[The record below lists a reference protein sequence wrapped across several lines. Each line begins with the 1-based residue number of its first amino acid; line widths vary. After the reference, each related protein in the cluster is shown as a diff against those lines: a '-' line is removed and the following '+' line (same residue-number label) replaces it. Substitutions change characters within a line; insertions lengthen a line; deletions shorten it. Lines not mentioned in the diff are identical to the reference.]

1 MVLVLKNLP
10 ASTGNVRDMGL
21 IPGSGDPLEEGM
33 TIHSSI
39 LAWKSPWTVEPGG
52 LQVHGGP
59 KELDMTK
66 QLSLLCH

>member
-1 MVLVLKNLP
+1 
-10 ASTGNVRDMGL
+10 
-21 IPGSGDPLEEGM
+21 M

-66 QLSLLCH
+66 QLSPSPSTYLGIVPSLELFKAKLLGLPWQSSQV